1 MASLITKNHF
11 LNAGPNNDLAGMGTE
26 TNGNTADFFLI
37 YDVSANAFKKITWAN
52 VSSNLGGSGGLAY
65 DGSTSNGLLT
75 YKDADEIT
83 VESNATYNGTSLILN
98 LDSNHTSAVSHPT
111 VFDIDMDKTG
121 ITADGAT
128 FTFQA
133 GARIR
138 INDSATNHA
147 NATVNMTGL
156 IVDIDSAN
164 DTGTLTN
171 IGLDIDVTGADNN
184 YAALFRTGRVG
195 IGTATPAYKLDVAGS
210 IRATGDVFLSENK
223 SIYFDSTDTY
233 IKAGT
238 DNPEDLFI
246 AADEDLFLRPDDN
259 VFIQCGSTTY
269 ATFDGTNERLGLG
282 TTAPK
287 KNLHISDGSTSNITG
302 GTTSALLITDDTNP
316 RIYFEDASEGTND
329 KVMDIMYADE
339 YMSFNSLVDTAAS
352 YDNQNIFMIHRNG
365 QVGVGELHS
374 SVATKLN
381 VDGNF
386 VAQSQYV
393 ASTASGNTNAA
404 DGANTWAKVCTFD
417 PGGGQYKDANII
429 LGVTNFNSSNT
440 AAAIISVK
448 FRTNAHQ
455 NAYNMDVAYI
465 AKTGGVE
472 LDEDSFKIF
481 SDGGAGNDCVSTME
495 LWVNKAS
502 TWSGFNFY
510 EISMRT
516 NYIAGLTYHMNSAW
530 QASAP
535 TNTTQTAVTDGIELG
550 LNTKMTDNKKL
561 YFGGGKDLE
570 IYHDGN
576 DSFIKDTGTGDLKI
590 DSSRIRLYHGGN
602 EELYTYSGGI
612 AVTGDLVVDGE
623 GTTSSNITFNRAIDA
638 FIKVDSLTGTDETGK
653 HLTLQAGRGTGTG
666 SGGSIF
672 FQTADVG
679 GSSNSTANA
688 ATNKMSILG
697 NGNVG
702 IGVDA
707 PASYSTGATT
717 LQVHDATIAEL
728 RLTTDQTG
736 SATNNGS
743 LIQAAR
749 AESTDNLY
757 IWNKEAGKI
766 VFATS
771 GVERARIDASGNVGI
786 GNTSPGFKLDVHGT
800 FQAQADHTGNVI
812 IDNTGEGQTILA
824 NHTGAGTPVPWDI
837 RESSSANSNSA
848 DYGPLH
854 ITRMN
859 MDADG
864 AGSNIHFRAKANNG
878 SAQEIGGIGATI
890 DTGLTANATR
900 TGSLHFYT
908 TDAGTNRQEKMTIKS
923 DGKVGIGDTSPDKA
937 LEVNSGSTNLGGIK
951 ISGTGV
957 NTSLTIDNTGT
968 NGGKYRMSVTSG
980 SHGDGTNKLL
990 IQDNNTAR
998 ITLISSGNVGIG
1010 TTSPGHK
1017 LEVNGSFAATTKS
1030 FDIEHPTKEGMRL
1043 HHGSLEGPEHAVY
1056 IRGKNNSGTIHLPD
1070 YWQGLVDED
1079 SITVQLTAIGKPQEL
1094 YVREIKNGKVRV
1106 AAKVRGNYLNYFYFI
1121 QAERKDVDKMVV
1133 EYDG

>member
-1 MASLITKNHF
+1 MAKLITEKHF
-11 LNAGPNNDLAGMGTE
+11 LNANGPNSDLTELGTE
-26 TNGNTADFFLI
+26 TNGNNADFFLI

-52 VSSNLGGSGGLAY
+52 VSSNVGGAGLAY

-83 VESNATYNGTSLILN
+83 VESNATYNGASLILN

-184 YAALFRTGRVG
+184 YAALFRNGRVG

-210 IRATGDVFLSENK
+210 IRATGDVFLAEGK

-233 IKAGT
+233 IQSNT
-238 DNPEDLFI
+238 SNPEDLLI
-246 AADEDLFLRPDDN
+246 AADDDIFLRPDDDLY
-259 VFIQCGSTTY
+259 VQQGTTSWVR
-269 ATFDGTNERLGLG
+269 FDGTARRVGINETSPGK
-282 TTAPK
+282 T
-287 KNLHISDGSTSNITG
+287 LHISDGSTSGITG
-302 GTTSALLITDDTNP
+302 GTETALLITDDTNP
-316 RIYFEDASEGTND
+316 RIYFEDVSEGTND
-329 KVMDIMYADE
+329 KVMDIMYSDE

-352 YDNQNIFMIHRNG
+352 YDNQNIFMVHRDG
-365 QVGVGELHS
+365 RVGVGELHS
-374 SVATKLN
+374 NIATKLN

-393 ASTASGNTNAA
+393 ASTAAGNTNAA

-417 PGGGQYKDANII
+417 PGGGQYKDMNII
-429 LGVTNFNSSNT
+429 LGVTNFNSSNP
-440 AAAIISVK
+440 ASAIISVK

-455 NAYNMDVAYI
+455 GAYNMDVAYI

-481 SDGGAGNDCVSTME
+481 SAGGSGNNCVSTME

-516 NYIAGLTYHMNSAW
+516 NYITGLTYHMNSAW

-550 LNTKMTDNKKL
+550 LNTKMADSKKL

-666 SGGSIF
+666 SGGTIF

-702 IGVDA
+702 IGVDT
-707 PASYSTGATT
+707 PVSYSTGATT

-757 IWNKEAGKI
+757 IWNKEAGKT

-771 GVERARIDASGNVGI
+771 GVERARIDASGNFGI
-786 GNTSPGFKLDVHGT
+786 GQTTLAAKLHVETTNTYQNGISDATAYFKAINTQSSNGYPVTLVLDS
-800 FQAQADHTGNVI
+800 DHTGGG
-812 IDNTGEGQTILA
+812 TGNDQVRTRYL
-824 NHTGAGTPVPWDI
+824 NAGTQKWQHNVGSDI
-837 RESSSANSNSA
+837 
-848 DYGPLH
+848 
-854 ITRMN
+854 IW
-859 MDADG
+859 
-864 AGSNIHFRAKANNG
+864 
-878 SAQEIGGIGATI
+878 
-890 DTGLTANATR
+890 
-900 TGSLHFYT
+900 FY
-908 TDAGTNRQEKMTIKS
+908 
-923 DGKVGIGDTSPDKA
+923 DTSGD
-937 LEVNSGSTNLGGIK
+937 NSGSW
-951 ISGTGV
+951 SE
-957 NTSLTIDNTGT
+957 
-968 NGGKYRMSVTSG
+968 RMRFTSG
-980 SHGDGTNKLL
+980 GLL
-990 IQDNNTAR
+990 
-998 ITLISSGNVGIG
+998 GIG
-1010 TTSPGHK
+1010 TASPGHK
-1017 LEVNGSFAATTKS
+1017 LHVSGPPHDSGDIAIYADEGNDNYVGLVNRHSANRRTALFYRNIHADYTAQPMVEMHNDHASDDQDVLKITQDGSGNAISATGAVAITGALTATTKS

>member
-11 LNAGPNNDLAGMGTE
+11 LNAGPNDDLKDIGVE
-26 TNGNTADFFLI
+26 TNGNNADFFLI

-52 VSSNLGGSGGLAY
+52 VDSNIGGGGLAY
-65 DGSTSNGLLT
+65 DGSTTNGLLT
-75 YKDADEIT
+75 RKDADEIT
-83 VESNATYNGTSLILN
+83 VHSNATYNGTSLILN

-184 YAALFRTGRVG
+184 YAALFRNGRVG
-195 IGTATPAYKLDVAGS
+195 IGTATPDYKLDVAGS
-210 IRATGDVFLSENK
+210 IRATGDVFLAENK

-246 AADEDLFLRPDDN
+246 AADEDIFLRPDDN
-259 VFIQCGSTTY
+259 VFIQCGTTTY

-339 YMSFNSLVDTAAS
+339 YMSFNALADTAAS
-352 YDNQNIFMIHRNG
+352 YQNQNIFMVHRDG
-365 QVGVGELHS
+365 RVGVGELHS
-374 SVATKLN
+374 SSATKLN

-393 ASTASGNTNAA
+393 ASTAAGNTNAS

-429 LGVTNFNSSNT
+429 LGVTNFNSSNS

-448 FRTNAHQ
+448 FRTNAHG

-465 AKTGGVE
+465 SKTGGVE

-481 SDGGAGNDCVSTME
+481 SDGGVGNNCVSTME

-550 LNTKMTDNKKL
+550 LSTKMTDNKKL

-576 DSFIKDTGTGDLKI
+576 DSYIKDVGTGKLKI
-590 DSSRIRLYHGGN
+590 DGSRVSLFNDGN
-602 EELYTYSGGI
+602 EELYTYTGGI
-612 AVTGDLVVDGE
+612 VVTGDLVVDGE
-623 GTTSSNITFNRAIDA
+623 GTTSSNITFNRGIDA
-638 FIKVDSLTGTDETGK
+638 FIKVDTMTGTDDDGK
-653 HLTLQAGRGTGTG
+653 NLTLQAGRGTGTG

-672 FQTADVG
+672 FQTADGG

-688 ATNKMSILG
+688 ATNKMTILD

-707 PASYSTGATT
+707 PATKLHIERSESDDEN
-717 LQVHDATIAEL
+717 LML
-728 RLTTDQTG
+728 RLRDSTVNTVGDRIGIEGFWNTVPAG
-736 SATNNGS
+736 DIEFELTNTSSG
-743 LIQAAR
+743 AA
-749 AESTDNLY
+749 A
-757 IWNKEAGKI
+757 I
-766 VFATS
+766 VFSPHS
-771 GVERARIDASGNVGI
+771 GSSTKNEAMRIA
-786 GNTSPGFKLDVHGT
+786 
-800 FQAQADHTGNVI
+800 
-812 IDNTGEGQTILA
+812 
-824 NHTGAGTPVPWDI
+824 
-837 RESSSANSNSA
+837 
-848 DYGPLH
+848 
-854 ITRMN
+854 
-859 MDADG
+859 
-864 AGSNIHFRAKANNG
+864 
-878 SAQEIGGIGATI
+878 
-890 DTGLTANATR
+890 
-900 TGSLHFYT
+900 
-908 TDAGTNRQEKMTIKS
+908 S
-923 DGKVGIGDTSPDKA
+923 DGKVGIGTTSPDTLFEIKEGGSGA
-937 LEVNSGSTNLGGIK
+937 AVMRLRNSNTSYPDDTAFGRIEFYNADASGAGITAQIEAVSDASGRGGQLAFK
-951 ISGTGV
+951 TDPSGTSPS
-957 NTSLTIDNTGT
+957 T
-968 NGGKYRMSVTSG
+968 RMFIQ
-980 SHGDGTNKLL
+980 GDG
-990 IQDNNTAR
+990 D
-998 ITLISSGNVGIG
+998 VGIG
-1010 TTSPGHK
+1010 TTSPSHK